1 MTVVIDATVGGETS
15 NSYLDLANAEAIAA
29 MIPGGDAWVAAT
41 EEEKNMS
48 LVEATRWLETLDYV
62 GRRCTSVQRLKWPR
76 QDAECDGVPA
86 SCTDIPYK
94 IREAEVLLAIKYVAS
109 PSSFP
114 GAGGGSNAPS
124 GTFTK
129 RQKLG
134 DLEIEYAQFNS
145 NVGSSCDDCDQSP
158 ILQSFPWL
166 EAVLGCW
173 IFNIS
178 SGAGYVMTR
187 QCNENTV
194 SLTPRTPVRFN
205 LMDTPPY

>member
-1 MTVVIDATVGGETS
+1 MVVVNAEIGGEAS
-15 NSYLDLANAEAIAA
+15 NSYLDLADAEAIAA
-29 MIPGGDAWVAAT
+29 MIPGGDAWIAAT
-41 EEEKNMS
+41 EDEKNMS
-48 LVEATRWLETLDYV
+48 LVEATRWLETLDYI
-62 GRRCTSVQRLKWPR
+62 GQRCSATQRLKWPR
-76 QDAECDGVPA
+76 QGAECDGVPA
-86 SCTDIPYK
+86 TCDTIVYK
-94 IREAEVLLAIKYVAS
+94 VKEAEVMLAIKQVAD

-114 GAGGGSNAPS
+114 GTGGGNTAPS

-134 DLEIEYAQFNS
+134 DLEIEYAQFN
-145 NVGSSCDDCDQSP
+145 NNAASSCDDCDNPP
-158 ILQSFPWL
+158 IIQSFSWL

-173 IFNIS
+173 FYAIS

-205 LMDTPPY
+205 LMDSPPY